1 MDDQQQGQQESI
13 SNQHYRKLVE
23 VVNRHTQLIDEHHQ
37 KFQALEKYL
46 DELTL
51 LITKQEKMGAEDTA
65 RIIALSTMIRAIG
78 MSIKNPREI
87 ISNADAL
94 LAGLQ
99 VSPFFLVNDRQS
111 FEQVKKE
118 TALLMPPMPDEQ
130 IPR

>member
-13 SNQHYRKLVE
+13 NSQHYRKLVE
-23 VVNRHTQLIDEHHQ
+23 VVNRHTQLIEEHRQ
-37 KFQALEKYL
+37 KFQALEKLL

-78 MSIKNPREI
+78 LSAKNPKEI
-87 ISNADAL
+87 ISAADAI

-99 VSPFFLVNDRQS
+99 VSPFFLVNDRQA
-111 FEQVKKE
+111 FEQIKKE
-118 TALLMPPMPDEQ
+118 TAQLMPPMPDEQ
-130 IPR
+130 